1 LFSGD
6 CTTHLPQLALKM
18 NPTSDVDEEI
28 HTYYAEMLDR
38 AADLETRLRDESS
51 SDEMTIRFATDLTDY
66 LLDNA
71 PFEAAASFGINRTH
85 IGESEV
91 ECEESK
97 FHLIRE
103 IYRYLVRSVR
113 ANQISESCGLEVCRI
128 LREIQ
133 AYLAESTTV
142 LHSS

>member
-1 LFSGD
+1 
-6 CTTHLPQLALKM
+6 M
-18 NPTSDVDEEI
+18 NAHHAAPNTNSSDVDEEI

-38 AADLETRLRDESS
+38 AGDLETRLRDESS
-51 SDEMTIRFATDLTDY
+51 SDEMTIRRATDLTDY

-71 PFEAAASFGINRTH
+71 PFEAAVSFGINRTH

-103 IYRYLVRSVR
+103 IYRNLVRSVR
-113 ANQISESCGLEVCRI
+113 ANQISESCGLEVCRYV
-128 LREIQ
+128 REIQ